1 MRSASSIILKLTLNY
16 KTFEYLEWHSRVQH
30 RWKLIILGK
39 FHSQVIEQFVSNF
52 HESHRSKYRFSDWTE
67 AKRSGRINERRVQNK
82 RQHLGL
88 IAVPKKK
95 KRKLSENSAAKLTSC
110 HWYLSISRSPP
121 HANRLNRVYD
131 NRDRELHRLAD
142 GSNMRVWIGFPRNPS
157 RWKLNL
163 RGIERTNHFERS
175 CKSTVIF
182 VISYIAS
189 AILFAGDHWGSESRN
204 WRFIAEE
211 LMSVE
216 SIEGSVLFFL
226 FRKGGRL
233 SSYWDSF
240 FSSRFFS

>member
-16 KTFEYLEWHSRVQH
+16 KTFEYLEWHSRVQQ

-67 AKRSGRINERRVQNK
+67 EKWQNQWETDAKQTPTSRANCRS
-82 RQHLGL
+82 
-88 IAVPKKK
+88 KKK
-95 KRKLSENSAAKLTSC
+95 KKIIGKFKLTSC

-204 WRFIAEE
+204 WIFIAEE

>member
-1 MRSASSIILKLTLNY
+1 MRSASSIIPKLTLNY

-67 AKRSGRINERRVQNK
+67 EKWQNQWETGAKQTPTSRANCRS
-82 RQHLGL
+82 
-88 IAVPKKK
+88 KKK
-95 KRKLSENSAAKLTSC
+95 KRKLSKNSAAKLTSC

-211 LMSVE
+211 LMSVK

-233 SSYWDSF
+233 SSY
-240 FSSRFFS
+240 